1 MNIIDSL
8 RNNVKKYPSK
18 IGFIDEENKVT
29 FQEML
34 DCVEEFSSSELFKN
48 KNQTVGLI
56 LENSIEDIIA
66 YLGIINSGKIVHIIP
81 PNITEKNFIN
91 QINSSNPYIV
101 ICSEKNRINF
111 SNFDIKDLTIHT
123 NEEIIA
129 KSIVQEKI
137 PDINKIAY
145 LIYTSGT
152 TSEPKGVPISH
163 EMIEFTTKNIVKVLE
178 YSKNDIDLTPL
189 PLYHSFGL
197 GCLHTSIYVGSTFVL
212 LKNSNNLENV
222 LNSLKKYNTTTLAV
236 VPATLTKFLKFEK
249 QYLDEKFSNIRLII
263 TNSTSIPKETVND
276 FKPIIKN
283 RKLAT
288 YYGLTEA
295 SRSTFMI
302 FNENSKLDES
312 VGKSAPGVKIKIK
325 KFDKKLKIGEIIIQ
339 GKNVIKNY
347 WDNPTADKNLENG
360 WLQTN
365 DIGYLDNDEN
375 LFLVGRN
382 DDLINIG
389 GEKVIPSE
397 IEEIIKQIPEIED
410 VVAFGIDNEI
420 FGKIIKVNIIKKKNS
435 NVHKTKILSYCLK
448 NLEKFKIPSKIEFV
462 EKIPKNEYGKVK
474 RSMLK

>member
-8 RNNVKKYPSK
+8 RNNAEKNPSK
-18 IGFIDEENKVT
+18 IGFIDEETKIT

-34 DCVEEFSSSELFKN
+34 NCVEEFSSSELFKN
-48 KNQTVGLI
+48 KNEIIGLI
-56 LENSIEDIIA
+56 LENSIQDIIA

-81 PNITEKNFIN
+81 PNITKKNFIN
-91 QINSSNPYIV
+91 QINSSNPYII
-101 ICSEKNRINF
+101 ICSEKNQINF
-111 SNFDIKDLTIHT
+111 SNFDKDLAIYT
-123 NEEIIA
+123 NEEIIS
-129 KSIVQEKI
+129 KSTIQEKI
-137 PDINKIAY
+137 PNINKIAY

-163 EMIEFTTKNIVKVLE
+163 EMIEFTTKNIVKVLG
-178 YSKNDIDLTPL
+178 YSKNDVDLTPL

-212 LKNSNNLENV
+212 LKNSNNLEDV
-222 LNSLKKYNTTTLAV
+222 LNSLKKYNATTLAV
-236 VPATLTKFLKFEK
+236 VPPTLTKFLKFEN
-249 QYLDEKFSNIRLII
+249 QYLHEKFSNIRLII
-263 TNSTSIPKETVND
+263 TNSTSIPKKTVND
-276 FKPIIKN
+276 FKQIMKN

-325 KFDKKLKIGEIIIQ
+325 KLDKKLDVGEIIIQ
-339 GKNVIKNY
+339 GENVIKNY
-347 WDNPTADKNLENG
+347 WKNPTADKNLENG

-382 DDLINIG
+382 DDVINIG
-389 GEKVIPSE
+389 GEKVIPNE

-410 VVAFGIDNEI
+410 VVAFGINNEI
-420 FGKIIKVNIIKKKNS
+420 FGKTIKVNIIKKKNS
-435 NVHKTKILSYCLK
+435 KLDKIKILSYCLK

>member
-1 MNIIDSL
+1 MNIIDLL
-8 RNNVKKYPSK
+8 RNNAEKYPSK
-18 IGFIDEENKVT
+18 IGFIDEENEIT
-29 FQEML
+29 FQKML
-34 DCVEEFSSSELFKN
+34 KSVEKFSSSELLKN
-48 KNQTVGLI
+48 KNQTIGLI
-56 LENSIEDIIA
+56 LENSIEGIIA

-91 QINSSNPYIV
+91 QIKSSNPSAI
-101 ICSEKNRINF
+101 ICSEKNQTNF
-111 SNFDIKDLTIHT
+111 SNFNDKDIPIYT
-123 NEEIIA
+123 NEEIIS
-129 KSIVQEKI
+129 KSTIQEKI

-163 EMIEFTTKNIVKVLE
+163 EMIEFTTKNIVKILG

-197 GCLHTSIYVGSTFVL
+197 GCLHTSIHMGSTFVL
-212 LKNSNNLENV
+212 LKNANNLENI
-222 LNSLKKYNTTTLAV
+222 LNSLKKFNATTLAA
-236 VPATLTKFLKFEK
+236 VPATLTKLLRFEN
-249 QYLDEKFSNIRLII
+249 QYLKEKFSNIRLVI
-263 TNSTSIPKETVND
+263 TNSTSIPKNTVND
-276 FKPIIKN
+276 LKAILEN

-302 FNENSKLDES
+302 FNKNAKLDES
-312 VGKSAPGVKIKIK
+312 VGKPAPGVKIKIE
-325 KFDKKLKIGEIIIQ
+325 KFDKKLEIGEILIQ

-347 WDNPTADKNLENG
+347 WNNSIADKNLEGN

-365 DIGYLDNDEN
+365 DVGYFDNDEN

-382 DDLINIG
+382 DDIINIG

-397 IEEIIKQIPEIED
+397 IEEMIKQIPGIED

-420 FGKIIKVNIIKKKNS
+420 FGKTIKVNIIKKNNS
-435 NVHKTKILSYCLK
+435 NLDKTKILSYCLK

-462 EKIPKNEYGKVK
+462 DKIPKNEYGKVK

>member
-1 MNIIDSL
+1 MNIIDLL
-8 RNNVKKYPSK
+8 RNNAEKYPSK
-18 IGFIDEENKVT
+18 IGFIDEETKIT

-34 DCVEEFSSSELFKN
+34 NCVEEFSSSELFKN
-48 KNQTVGLI
+48 KNEIIGLI
-56 LENSIEDIIA
+56 LENSIQDIIA

-81 PNITEKNFIN
+81 PNITKKNFNN
-91 QINSSNPYIV
+91 QINSSNPDIIV
-101 ICSEKNRINF
+101 CSEKNRSNF
-111 SNFDIKDLTIHT
+111 SNFDNKHLTIHT
-123 NEEIIA
+123 NEEIIS
-129 KSIVQEKI
+129 KSTIQQKI
-137 PDINKIAY
+137 PNINKIAY

-152 TSEPKGVPISH
+152 TSEPKGVPISQ
-163 EMIEFTTKNIVKVLE
+163 EMIEFTTKNIVKVLG

-222 LNSLKKYNTTTLAV
+222 LNSLKKYNATTLAV
-236 VPATLTKFLKFEK
+236 VPATLTKFLKFEN
-249 QYLDEKFSNIRLII
+249 QYLYEKFSDIKLII

-276 FKPIIKN
+276 FKQIIKN

-325 KFDKKLKIGEIIIQ
+325 KLDKKLDVGEIIIQ
-339 GKNVIKNY
+339 GENVIKNY
-347 WDNPTADKNLENG
+347 WKNPIADKNLENG

-382 DDLINIG
+382 DDVINIG
-389 GEKVIPSE
+389 GEKVIPNE

-410 VVAFGIDNEI
+410 VVAFGINNEI
-420 FGKIIKVNIIKKKNS
+420 FGETIKVNIIKKKNS
-435 NVHKTKILSYCLK
+435 NLDKIKILSYCLK

>member
-56 LENSIEDIIA
+56 LENSIKDIIA

-178 YSKNDIDLTPL
+178 YS
-189 PLYHSFGL
+189 
-197 GCLHTSIYVGSTFVL
+197 
-212 LKNSNNLENV
+212 
-222 LNSLKKYNTTTLAV
+222 
-236 VPATLTKFLKFEK
+236 
-249 QYLDEKFSNIRLII
+249 
-263 TNSTSIPKETVND
+263 
-276 FKPIIKN
+276 
-283 RKLAT
+283 
-288 YYGLTEA
+288 
-295 SRSTFMI
+295 
-302 FNENSKLDES
+302 
-312 VGKSAPGVKIKIK
+312 
-325 KFDKKLKIGEIIIQ
+325 
-339 GKNVIKNY
+339 
-347 WDNPTADKNLENG
+347 
-360 WLQTN
+360 
-365 DIGYLDNDEN
+365 
-375 LFLVGRN
+375 
-382 DDLINIG
+382 
-389 GEKVIPSE
+389 
-397 IEEIIKQIPEIED
+397 
-410 VVAFGIDNEI
+410 
-420 FGKIIKVNIIKKKNS
+420 
-435 NVHKTKILSYCLK
+435 
-448 NLEKFKIPSKIEFV
+448 
-462 EKIPKNEYGKVK
+462 
-474 RSMLK
+474 

>member
-1 MNIIDSL
+1 MNIIDLL
-8 RNNVKKYPSK
+8 RNNVEKYPSK
-18 IGFIDEENKVT
+18 IGFMDEANKIT
-29 FQEML
+29 FKEML
-34 DCVEEFSSSELFKN
+34 NYVEEFSSSELFKN

-56 LENSIEDIIA
+56 LENSLKDIIA

-91 QINSSNPYIV
+91 QINSSNLDII

-111 SNFDIKDLTIHT
+111 SNFNIKDLIIYT
-123 NEEIIA
+123 NEEIIS
-129 KSIVQEKI
+129 KSVVQEKI
-137 PDINKIAY
+137 SDINKIAY

-212 LKNSNNLENV
+212 LKNSNNLENI

-325 KFDKKLKIGEIIIQ
+325 KFDKKLEIGEIRIQ

-347 WDNPTADKNLENG
+347 WDNPIADKNLENG

-365 DIGYLDNDEN
+365 DIGYLDSDEN

-382 DDLINIG
+382 DDVINIG

-420 FGKIIKVNIIKKKNS
+420 FGKTIKVNIIKKKNS
-435 NVHKTKILSYCLK
+435 NLDKIKILSYCLK

>member
-1 MNIIDSL
+1 MNIIDLL
-8 RNNVKKYPSK
+8 RNNVEKHPAK
-18 IGFIDEENKVT
+18 IGFIDEENNIT

-34 DCVEEFSSSELFKN
+34 NCVEEFSSSEVFKN
-48 KNQTVGLI
+48 KNETVGLI
-56 LENSIEDIIA
+56 LENSIQGIIA

-81 PNITEKNFIN
+81 PNITKKNFIN
-91 QINSSNPYIV
+91 QINLSNPYII
-101 ICSEKNRINF
+101 ICSEKNRIDF
-111 SNFDIKDLTIHT
+111 SNFDNKNITIHT
-123 NEEIIA
+123 NEEII
-129 KSIVQEKI
+129 SRTTIQEKI

-163 EMIEFTTKNIVKVLE
+163 EMIEFTTKNIVKILE

-212 LKNSNNLENV
+212 LKNTNNLENI
-222 LNSLKKYNTTTLAV
+222 LNSLKKFNATTLAA
-236 VPATLTKFLKFEK
+236 VPATLTKLLRFEN
-249 QYLDEKFSNIRLII
+249 QYLKEKFSNIRLVI
-263 TNSTSIPKETVND
+263 TNSTSIPKDTVND
-276 FKPIIKN
+276 LKIILEN

-312 VGKSAPGVKIKIK
+312 VGKPAPGVKIKIK
-325 KFDKKLKIGEIIIQ
+325 KIDKKLEIGEIFVQ

-347 WDNPTADKNLENG
+347 WDNSIADKNLEDG
-360 WLQTN
+360 WLQTS
-365 DIGYLDNDEN
+365 DIGYFDNDEN

-382 DDLINIG
+382 DDVINIG

-410 VVAFGIDNEI
+410 VVAFGIDNKF
-420 FGKIIKVNIIKKKNS
+420 FGKTIKVNVIKKKNS
-435 NVHKTKILSYCLK
+435 NLEKIKILSYCLK

-462 EKIPKNEYGKVK
+462 DKIPKNEYGKVK
-474 RSMLK
+474 RSILK

>member
-1 MNIIDSL
+1 MNIIDLL
-8 RNNVKKYPSK
+8 RNNAEKYPSK
-18 IGFIDEENKVT
+18 IGFIDEENEIT
-29 FQEML
+29 FQKML
-34 DCVEEFSSSELFKN
+34 KNVEKFSSSKLLKN
-48 KNQTVGLI
+48 KNQTIGLI
-56 LENSIEDIIA
+56 LENSIEGIIA

-91 QINSSNPYIV
+91 QIKSSNPSVI
-101 ICSEKNRINF
+101 ICSEKNQTYF
-111 SNFDIKDLTIHT
+111 SNFNDKNISIYT
-123 NEEIIA
+123 NEEIIS
-129 KSIVQEKI
+129 KSTIQEKI
-137 PDINKIAY
+137 PDINKVAY

-163 EMIEFTTKNIVKVLE
+163 EMMEFTTENIVKILG

-212 LKNSNNLENV
+212 LKNANNLKNM
-222 LNSLKKYNTTTLAV
+222 LNSLKKFNITTLAA
-236 VPATLTKFLKFEK
+236 VPATLTKILRFEN
-249 QYLDEKFSNIRLII
+249 QYLKEKFSNIRLII
-263 TNSTSIPKETVND
+263 TNSTSIPKNTVMD
-276 FKPIIKN
+276 FKIILEN

-302 FNENSKLDES
+302 FNENAKLDES
-312 VGKSAPGVKIKIK
+312 VGKPAPGVKIKIK
-325 KFDKKLKIGEIIIQ
+325 KYDKKLENGEILIQ
-339 GKNVIKNY
+339 GRNVIKNY
-347 WDNPTADKNLENG
+347 WKNPIADKNLENG

-365 DIGYLDNDEN
+365 DVGYFDNDGN

-382 DDLINIG
+382 DDIINIG

-397 IEEIIKQIPEIED
+397 IEEIIKRISGIED
-410 VVAFGIDNEI
+410 VVAFGIDNKI
-420 FGKIIKVNIIKKKNS
+420 FGKTIKVNIIKKNNS
-435 NVHKTKILSYCLK
+435 NLDKTKILSYCLK

-462 EKIPKNEYGKVK
+462 DKIPKNEYGKVK

>member
-1 MNIIDSL
+1 MNIIDLL
-8 RNNVKKYPSK
+8 RNNAEKYPAK
-18 IGFIDEENKVT
+18 IGFIDEENKIT
-29 FQEML
+29 FQKML
-34 DCVEEFSSSELFKN
+34 KSVEKFSSSELLKN
-48 KNQTVGLI
+48 KNQTIGLI
-56 LENSIEDIIA
+56 LENSIEGIIA

-91 QINSSNPYIV
+91 QIKSSNPSAI
-101 ICSEKNRINF
+101 ICSEKNQTNF
-111 SNFDIKDLTIHT
+111 SNFNHKDVPIYT
-123 NEEIIA
+123 NEEIIS
-129 KSIVQEKI
+129 KSTIQEKI

-163 EMIEFTTKNIVKVLE
+163 EMIEFTTKNIVKILG

-212 LKNSNNLENV
+212 LKNTNNLENI
-222 LNSLKKYNTTTLAV
+222 LNSLKKFNATTLAA
-236 VPATLTKFLKFEK
+236 VPATLTKLLRFEN
-249 QYLDEKFSNIRLII
+249 QYLKEKFSNIRLVI
-263 TNSTSIPKETVND
+263 TNSTSIPKNTVND
-276 FKPIIKN
+276 LKIILEN

-312 VGKSAPGVKIKIK
+312 VGKPAPGVKIKIK
-325 KFDKKLKIGEIIIQ
+325 KIDKKLEIGEIFVQ

-347 WDNPTADKNLENG
+347 WDNSIADKNLEDG

-365 DIGYLDNDEN
+365 DIGYFDNDKN

-382 DDLINIG
+382 DDVINIG

-410 VVAFGIDNEI
+410 AVAFGIDNKI
-420 FGKIIKVNIIKKKNS
+420 FGKTIKVNVIKKKNS
-435 NVHKTKILSYCLK
+435 NLEKIKILSYCLK

-462 EKIPKNEYGKVK
+462 DKIPKNEYGKVK
-474 RSMLK
+474 RSILK

>member
-1 MNIIDSL
+1 MNIIDLL
-8 RNNVKKYPSK
+8 RNNAEKYPAK
-18 IGFIDEENKVT
+18 IGFIDEENGIT
-29 FQEML
+29 FQKML
-34 DCVEEFSSSELFKN
+34 KSVEKFSSSELLKN
-48 KNQTVGLI
+48 KNQTIGLI
-56 LENSIEDIIA
+56 LENSIQGIIA

-91 QINSSNPYIV
+91 QIKSSKPSVI
-101 ICSEKNRINF
+101 ICSEKNQTNF
-111 SNFDIKDLTIHT
+111 SNFNHKDVPIYT
-123 NEEIIA
+123 NEEIIS
-129 KSIVQEKI
+129 KSTIQEKI

-163 EMIEFTTKNIVKVLE
+163 EMIEFTTKNIVKILG

-212 LKNSNNLENV
+212 LKNTNNLENI
-222 LNSLKKYNTTTLAV
+222 LNSLKKFNATTLAA
-236 VPATLTKFLKFEK
+236 VPATLTKLLRFENHYLK
-249 QYLDEKFSNIRLII
+249 EKFSNIRLVI
-263 TNSTSIPKETVND
+263 TNSTSIPKNTVND
-276 FKPIIKN
+276 LKIILEN

-312 VGKSAPGVKIKIK
+312 VGKPAPGVKIKIK
-325 KFDKKLKIGEIIIQ
+325 KIDKKLEIGEIFVQ

-347 WDNPTADKNLENG
+347 WDNSIADKNLEDG

-365 DIGYLDNDEN
+365 DIGYFDNDKN

-382 DDLINIG
+382 DDVINIG

-410 VVAFGIDNEI
+410 AVAFGIDNKI
-420 FGKIIKVNIIKKKNS
+420 FGKTIKVNVIKKKNS
-435 NVHKTKILSYCLK
+435 NLEKIKILSYCLK

-462 EKIPKNEYGKVK
+462 DKIPKNEYGKVK
-474 RSMLK
+474 RSILK

>member
-8 RNNVKKYPSK
+8 RNNVEKHPSK
-18 IGFIDEENKVT
+18 IGFIDEENNIT

-34 DCVEEFSSSELFKN
+34 NCVEKFSSSELFKN

-56 LENSIEDIIA
+56 LENSIQDIIA

-81 PNITEKNFIN
+81 PNITKKNFIN
-91 QINSSNPYIV
+91 QINSSNPYII
-101 ICSEKNRINF
+101 ICSEKNQINF
-111 SNFDIKDLTIHT
+111 SNFDKDLAIYT
-123 NEEIIA
+123 NEEIIS
-129 KSIVQEKI
+129 KSTIQEKI
-137 PDINKIAY
+137 PNINKIAY

-163 EMIEFTTKNIVKVLE
+163 EMIEFTTKNIVKVLG
-178 YSKNDIDLTPL
+178 YSKNDVDLTPL

-212 LKNSNNLENV
+212 LKNSNNLEDV
-222 LNSLKKYNTTTLAV
+222 LNSLKKYNATTLAV
-236 VPATLTKFLKFEK
+236 VPATLTKFLKFEN
-249 QYLDEKFSNIRLII
+249 QYLYEKFSDIKLII
-263 TNSTSIPKETVND
+263 TNSTSIPKETVNN
-276 FKPIIKN
+276 FKQIIKN

-312 VGKSAPGVKIKIK
+312 VGKAAPGVKIKIK
-325 KFDKKLKIGEIIIQ
+325 KFDKKLKVGEIVIQ

-347 WDNPTADKNLENG
+347 WKNSIADKNLESG

-382 DDLINIG
+382 DDVINIG
-389 GEKVIPSE
+389 GEKIIPNE
-397 IEEIIKQIPEIED
+397 IEEMIKQIPEIED
-410 VVAFGIDNEI
+410 VVAFGINNEI
-420 FGKIIKVNIIKKKNS
+420 FGKTIKINVIKKKNS
-435 NVHKTKILSYCLK
+435 NLDKTKILSYCLK

>member
-1 MNIIDSL
+1 MNIIDLL
-8 RNNVKKYPSK
+8 RNNAEKYPAK
-18 IGFIDEENKVT
+18 IGFIDEENEIT
-29 FQEML
+29 FQKML
-34 DCVEEFSSSELFKN
+34 KSVEKFSSSELLKN
-48 KNQTVGLI
+48 KNQTIGLI
-56 LENSIEDIIA
+56 LENSIEGIIA

-91 QINSSNPYIV
+91 QIKSSKPSVI
-101 ICSEKNRINF
+101 ICSEKNQTNF
-111 SNFDIKDLTIHT
+111 SNFNHKDVPIYT
-123 NEEIIA
+123 NEEII
-129 KSIVQEKI
+129 SESTIQEKI
-137 PDINKIAY
+137 ADINKIAY

-163 EMIEFTTKNIVKVLE
+163 EMIEFTTKNIVKILG

-212 LKNSNNLENV
+212 LKNTNNLENI
-222 LNSLKKYNTTTLAV
+222 LNSLKKFNATTLAA
-236 VPATLTKFLKFEK
+236 VPATLTKLLRFENHYLK
-249 QYLDEKFSNIRLII
+249 EKFSNIRLVI
-263 TNSTSIPKETVND
+263 TNSTSIPKNTVND
-276 FKPIIKN
+276 LKTILEN

-312 VGKSAPGVKIKIK
+312 VGKPAPGVKIKIE
-325 KFDKKLKIGEIIIQ
+325 KFDKKLEIGEIFVQ

-347 WDNPTADKNLENG
+347 WDNSIADKNLEDG

-365 DIGYLDNDEN
+365 DIGYFDNDEN

-382 DDLINIG
+382 DDVINIG

-410 VVAFGIDNEI
+410 AVAFGINNEI
-420 FGKIIKVNIIKKKNS
+420 FGKTIKVNVIKKKNS
-435 NVHKTKILSYCLK
+435 NLDKIKILSYCLK

>member
-1 MNIIDSL
+1 MNIIDLL
-8 RNNVKKYPSK
+8 RNNVEKYPSK
-18 IGFIDEENKVT
+18 IGFMDEANKIT
-29 FQEML
+29 FKEML
-34 DCVEEFSSSELFKN
+34 NYVEEFSSSELFKN

-56 LENSIEDIIA
+56 LENSLKDIIA

-91 QINSSNPYIV
+91 QINSSNLDII

-111 SNFDIKDLTIHT
+111 SNFNIKDLIIYT
-123 NEEIIA
+123 NEEIIS
-129 KSIVQEKI
+129 KSVVQEKI
-137 PDINKIAY
+137 PNINKIAY

-212 LKNSNNLENV
+212 LKNSNNLENI

-325 KFDKKLKIGEIIIQ
+325 KFDKKLEIGEIRIQ

-347 WDNPTADKNLENG
+347 WDNPIADKNLENG

-365 DIGYLDNDEN
+365 DIGYLDSDEN

-382 DDLINIG
+382 DDVINIG

-420 FGKIIKVNIIKKKNS
+420 FGKTIKVNIIKKKNS
-435 NVHKTKILSYCLK
+435 NLDKIKILSYCLK

>member
-1 MNIIDSL
+1 MNIIDLL
-8 RNNVKKYPSK
+8 RNNAEKYPAK
-18 IGFIDEENKVT
+18 IGFIDEENGIT
-29 FQEML
+29 FQKML
-34 DCVEEFSSSELFKN
+34 KSVEKFSSSELLKN
-48 KNQTVGLI
+48 KNQTIGLI
-56 LENSIEDIIA
+56 LENSIEGIIA

-91 QINSSNPYIV
+91 QIKSSKPSVI
-101 ICSEKNRINF
+101 ICSEKNQTNF
-111 SNFDIKDLTIHT
+111 SNFNHKDVPIYT
-123 NEEIIA
+123 NEEIIS
-129 KSIVQEKI
+129 KSTIQEKI

-163 EMIEFTTKNIVKVLE
+163 EMIEFTTKNIVKILG

-212 LKNSNNLENV
+212 LKNTNNLENI
-222 LNSLKKYNTTTLAV
+222 LNSLKKFNATTLAA
-236 VPATLTKFLKFEK
+236 VPATLTKLLRFENHYLK
-249 QYLDEKFSNIRLII
+249 EKFSNIRLVI
-263 TNSTSIPKETVND
+263 TNSTSIPKNTVND
-276 FKPIIKN
+276 LKIILEN

-312 VGKSAPGVKIKIK
+312 VGKPAPGVKIKIK
-325 KFDKKLKIGEIIIQ
+325 KIDKKLEIGEIFVQ

-347 WDNPTADKNLENG
+347 WDNSIADKNLEDG

-365 DIGYLDNDEN
+365 DIGYFDNDEN

-382 DDLINIG
+382 DDVINIG

-410 VVAFGIDNEI
+410 AVAFGIDNKI
-420 FGKIIKVNIIKKKNS
+420 FGKTIKVNVIKKKNS
-435 NVHKTKILSYCLK
+435 NLEKIKILSYCLK

-462 EKIPKNEYGKVK
+462 DKIPKNEYGKVK
-474 RSMLK
+474 RSILK

>member
-34 DCVEEFSSSELFKN
+34 DCVEEFSSSESFKN

-137 PDINKIAY
+137 PVINKIAY

-397 IEEIIKQIPEIED
+397 IEEIIKQIPEIDD

>member
-1 MNIIDSL
+1 MNIIDLL
-8 RNNVKKYPSK
+8 RNNAEKYPSK
-18 IGFIDEENKVT
+18 IGFIDEENEIT
-29 FQEML
+29 FQKML
-34 DCVEEFSSSELFKN
+34 KNVEKFSSSELLKN
-48 KNQTVGLI
+48 KNQTIGLI

-91 QINSSNPYIV
+91 QIKSSNPSTI
-101 ICSEKNRINF
+101 ICSKKNQTNF
-111 SNFDIKDLTIHT
+111 LNFNDKNIPIHT
-123 NEEIIA
+123 NEEIIS
-129 KSIVQEKI
+129 KSTIQEKI

-163 EMIEFTTKNIVKVLE
+163 EMIEFTTKNIVKILG

-197 GCLHTSIYVGSTFVL
+197 GCLHTSIHMGSTFVL
-212 LKNSNNLENV
+212 LKNANNLENI
-222 LNSLKKYNTTTLAV
+222 LNSLKKFNATTLAV
-236 VPATLTKFLKFEK
+236 VPVTLTKLLRFEN
-249 QYLDEKFSNIRLII
+249 QYLKEKFSNIRLVI
-263 TNSTSIPKETVND
+263 TNSTSIPKNTVIS
-276 FKPIIKN
+276 FKAILEN

-302 FNENSKLDES
+302 FNENTKLDES
-312 VGKSAPGVKIKIK
+312 VGKPAPGVKIKIE
-325 KFDKKLKIGEIIIQ
+325 KFDKKLEIGEITIQ

-347 WDNPTADKNLENG
+347 WKNPIADKNLDGN

-365 DIGYLDNDEN
+365 DVGYFDNDEN

-382 DDLINIG
+382 DDIINIG

-397 IEEIIKQIPEIED
+397 IEEMIKQIPGIED

-420 FGKIIKVNIIKKKNS
+420 FGKTIKVNIIKKNNS
-435 NVHKTKILSYCLK
+435 NLDKIKILSYCLK

-462 EKIPKNEYGKVK
+462 DKIPKNEYGKVK